1 MNQNPQRDRDLVIAC
16 FVCCCIAAAAAVLA
30 IFR

>member
-16 FVCCCIAAAAAVLA
+16 FVCCCIAAAAVLA